1 MKRSKVI
8 INKFLIVLM
17 ALSLFVGCGSKRKE
31 TNNAPTDNKIKEF
44 SAFFAVAGKEI
55 LDNNRVKNVIAKKIG
70 AKVNE
75 TWISGQTAK
84 ERIGVMI
91 ASGDYPDFIDGG
103 EGTQNLVDAEAL
115 VPLEDKLDKYPN
127 IKNFWSDSEWEKVKK
142 EDGHIYYIPQFGN
155 AKDDKYTATTFG
167 EEAFWIQK
175 AVLEWA
181 NYPQIKTLDEYF
193 NVIEKYKAANPTIN
207 GKTTIGFEIL
217 CDDWR
222 YFCLENPPQFLAG
235 YPNDGKAIV
244 NKDTLT
250 AKSYDLIPEAKKYFK
265 KLNEE
270 YNKGIIDPETFTASY
285 DQYISKLSTGR
296 VLGIIDQ
303 QWEFQ
308 NAEWTL
314 KQQNMN
320 ERTYIPLALS
330 LDTNT
335 RTNYRTKSA
344 INPSSGLGITTS
356 CKDVDGAL
364 RVINDLLSNDVIIL
378 RKWGEKDIDYKV
390 DHEGVFYRTEEQRAN
405 QTNLQWS
412 NYNMCGYGYFPS
424 YSEGYL
430 DDGINCIMP
439 NDQVGEFEAGLSEID
454 KKVLKGYGFEKWT
467 DFIPNCEEVGA
478 WFPIYSACNTWT
490 SDKTEG
496 VALQKMTE
504 IKRQWLPKAI
514 MVKPYEFDSLWSQ
527 YQTSLTTQVDMK
539 AYEDALTREVRRRV
553 EVFSKNK

>member
-1 MKRSKVI
+1 MKTSKFIVS
-8 INKFLIVLM
+8 KLLIGVM
-17 ALSLFVGCGSKRKE
+17 ALTLFVGCGIKRKE
-31 TNNAPTDNKIKEF
+31 TTNASADKIKEF

-55 LDNNRVKNVIAKKIG
+55 PDNNRVKNAIAKRIG
-70 AKVNE
+70 AKINE

-91 ASGDYPDFIDGG
+91 ASGNYPDFIDGG
-103 EGTQNLVDAEAL
+103 EGTQNLVEAGAL
-115 VPLEDKLDKYPN
+115 VPLEDKLDRYPN
-127 IKNFWSDSEWEKVKK
+127 IKKFWSDSEWEKVKK
-142 EDGHIYYIPQFGN
+142 EDGHIYFIPQFGKV
-155 AKDDKYTATTFG
+155 KDDKYTATTFG

-181 NYPQIKTLDEYF
+181 NYPKIKTVDEYF
-193 NVIEKYKAANPTIN
+193 DVIEKYKAANPTIN
-207 GKTTIGFEIL
+207 GKPTIGFEIL

-244 NKDTLT
+244 NKETLT
-250 AKSYDLIPEAKKYFK
+250 AKTYDLIPEARKYFK

-296 VLGIIDQ
+296 VLGMIDQ

-308 NAEWTL
+308 NAEWSL
-314 KQQNMN
+314 KQQNMD
-320 ERTYIPLALS
+320 ERTYVPLALS
-330 LDTNT
+330 FDTKT
-335 RTNYRTKSA
+335 MSNYRTKLA

-364 RVINDLLSNDVIIL
+364 KVINDLLSNDVLIL
-378 RKWGEKDIDYKV
+378 RNWGEKDLDYKV
-390 DHEGVFYRTEEQRAN
+390 DNEGVFYRTEEQRAN

-412 NYNMCGYGYFPS
+412 NYNMCGYGYFPN
-424 YSEGYL
+424 YTEGYL

-439 NDQVGEFEAGLSEID
+439 KDQPSEFKAGLSETD
-454 KKVLKGYGFEKWT
+454 KKVLDGYGFEKWI
-467 DFIPNCEEVGA
+467 DFIPNCQEVEA
-478 WFPIYSACNTWT
+478 WYPIYSACNTWT
-490 SDKTEG
+490 SDKPEG
-496 VALQKMTE
+496 MALQKMAE
-504 IKRQWLPKAI
+504 IKREWLPKAI
-514 MVKPYEFDSLWSQ
+514 MVKSNEFDDVWNQ
-527 YQTSLTTQVDMK
+527 YKTTLTTQADIK

-553 EVFSKNK
+553 ELFGKNK